1 MKRHHWELD
10 VKAEVLEKG
19 YGFYGGGSA
28 FSLSFLVPGEKGG
41 YRRMKGSGPN
51 PDQEVPGHLT

>member
-10 VKAEVLEKG
+10 VKAEVL
-19 YGFYGGGSA
+19 
-28 FSLSFLVPGEKGG
+28 EKGG